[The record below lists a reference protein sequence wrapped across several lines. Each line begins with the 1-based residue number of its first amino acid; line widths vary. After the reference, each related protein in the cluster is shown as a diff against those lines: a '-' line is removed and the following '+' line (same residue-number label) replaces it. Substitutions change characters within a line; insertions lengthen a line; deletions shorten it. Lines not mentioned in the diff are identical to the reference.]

1 MMSAGHYGAKEIRKK
16 IEQLNSRWQ
25 LLKVSSH
32 FILYTYTILH
42 TQYFIM
48 YTVLCIQYHTPCYN
62 AVHHTCSTTQCL
74 IYIVVLCLY

>member
-25 LLKVSSH
+25 LVKVSSH

-62 AVHHTCSTTQCL
+62 AVHHTCSTTQYL